1 MSAPA
6 SGEGRVKREEGRR
19 KARGQAGMADVRPNP
34 KPSDGRIDVVRP
46 QWALALR
53 QSLFLLL
60 VATAVGL
67 SVNALRP
74 DRLPLVAD
82 WSLTAQLSS
91 VPGGEPLVITLEEVQ
106 MLYFGQQAV
115 FLDARS
121 AEAFQ
126 AGHIEGARNLPWD
139 AFEELYPEVMANI
152 STDTVIITY
161 CDGEACSLSKD
172 LALALI
178 AKGFPQARVLPDG
191 WRQWQEASLPTGP

>member
-1 MSAPA
+1 MAGVGPKPIQA
-6 SGEGRVKREEGRR
+6 SG
-19 KARGQAGMADVRPNP
+19 
-34 KPSDGRIDVVRP
+34 RIGLVRP
-46 QWALALR
+46 QWAQALR
-53 QSLFLLL
+53 QSLSLLL

-67 SVNALRP
+67 GVNALRP

-91 VPGGEPLVITLEEVQ
+91 VPGGEASVITLEEAQ

-115 FLDARS
+115 FLDART

-126 AGHIEGARNLPWD
+126 AGHIEGARNLAWE
-139 AFEELYPEVMANI
+139 AFDELYPEVMANI
-152 STDTVIITY
+152 STDAVIITY
-161 CDGEACSLSKD
+161 CDGETCSLSKD

-178 AKGFPQARVLPDG
+178 AKGFQQARVLPDR